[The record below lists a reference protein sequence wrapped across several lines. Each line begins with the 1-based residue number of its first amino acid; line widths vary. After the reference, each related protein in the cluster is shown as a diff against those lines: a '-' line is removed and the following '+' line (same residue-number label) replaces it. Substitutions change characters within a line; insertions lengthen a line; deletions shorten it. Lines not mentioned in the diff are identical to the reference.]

1 MPSLTRKV
9 GSAMRPRLAVPAFVC
24 LLLIVCVTAV
34 RAEQAP
40 AGGVRLPA
48 GAILEQRDPRLA
60 LPRPAALHSNAQDKN
75 QSPAANSEQGPPAP
89 GGAGD
94 AANSAGQVTTSAPA
108 GGAQNPIQTN
118 PESRM
123 IIHRKPASRSMARA
137 GEEREVPRPAGL
149 GYWSLWDAL
158 PLAVVLALIA
168 GLGLVVKKYM
178 PAKRMLTGAGVLDIV
193 ARLPMSGKQSLVLV
207 RMGRRLVLV
216 GVSPEQIS
224 SLSVVEDPDQV
235 AAIVGEAA
243 RGRPDSISHAF
254 EKALGDEAGA
264 YAETT
269 EGPDAA
275 ARAGGSVRSL
285 LEKVRRFTKKQQVV

>member
-1 MPSLTRKV
+1 M
-9 GSAMRPRLAVPAFVC
+9 
-24 LLLIVCVTAV
+24 
-34 RAEQAP
+34 
-40 AGGVRLPA
+40 
-48 GAILEQRDPRLA
+48 
-60 LPRPAALHSNAQDKN
+60 
-75 QSPAANSEQGPPAP
+75 
-89 GGAGD
+89 
-94 AANSAGQVTTSAPA
+94 
-108 GGAQNPIQTN
+108 
-118 PESRM
+118 
-123 IIHRKPASRSMARA
+123 
-137 GEEREVPRPAGL
+137 PRPAGL